1 MVPEWARSMM
11 YAGQLLRIFEVQPLR
26 GNGGTCVFVFDPYA
40 QAVRV
45 LCVASGI
52 SDWDSIVRHCAIWMS
67 IIHAKGEYAALYQ
80 ATIAANRVFSDFD
93 EWEEKAGR
101 VLAELAKYG
110 PSFYDPEIVASL
122 GLAVVS

>member
-26 GNGGTCVFVFDPYA
+26 GNSGTCVFVFDPNTQTA
-40 QAVRV
+40 RV

-52 SDWDSIVRHCAIWMS
+52 SDWDSIVRHCAVWMS
-67 IIHAKGEYAALYQ
+67 IIHAKGEHAALYQ
-80 ATIAANRVFSDFD
+80 ASVAAGRLFSNAD
-93 EWEEKAGR
+93 EWEEKAAR
-101 VLAELAKYG
+101 IIAELGKNG

-122 GLAVVS
+122 GLAVVP